1 MVKDKQVKMNII
13 DKAINF
19 FNPVKGA
26 KRIYARQMTKFLN
39 SGYSHG
45 GASTDKKSMRG
56 FNAESFSPQMDID
69 YNLKLLRERSRV
81 LEMSS
86 PLASAAVNTT
96 VTKTVGSGIFVKPSI
111 DYEFLGLTKEEA
123 EEWEHA
129 AEREF
134 LLWSESKH
142 CDAACVHN
150 FYEMQD
156 LILRGMV
163 SNGDGFALTKYKKPT
178 SFMPY
183 ELRLQLI
190 ESDRICTPYGG
201 SEQCETYNFNVVE
214 GRAKNGNRVI
224 SGIEIDDDG
233 KKVAYYVCNRYPEEY
248 IRLYNKPRE
257 WTRIEAYGKQTG
269 NPNVLHLYNA
279 TRAGAYRGVPLLA
292 VAIEPLKQLTRY
304 SEAELMASVVAS
316 MFTVF
321 VTTNGSSA
329 SNPLSGMSN
338 PFAGRY
344 PAMTGGEEQKRS
356 NIDEITMGNGAIT
369 MLEDGEKIE
378 IANPS
383 RPNSNYDAFVLSIYK
398 QIGAA
403 LEIPY
408 EVLLKSYTSSYS
420 ASRAALLEAAEVFK
434 KRRTF
439 LQDDFCQPVY
449 EMFLAEAISKGRLQ
463 AKGFFTDPLRHKAWC
478 SAKWNSTAT
487 VPVLDPTKEVQAA
500 KMRVEEG
507 FSTREAETVALNGS
521 DYRSN
526 VEQLVQENTM
536 LVKANKILVSSGEKM
551 LVAQTTQNADNDESK
566 TEELIDR
573 VKSELENNNK

>member
-1 MVKDKQVKMNII
+1 MNIV
-13 DKAINF
+13 DKVVNF
-19 FNPVKGA
+19 FSPEKGL
-26 KRIYARQMTKFLN
+26 KRECARQTLKIINPKN
-39 SGYSHG
+39 SGYDEG
-45 GASTDKKSMRG
+45 GASTTKRSLRG
-56 FNAESFSPQMDID
+56 FNAESYSPQMDID
-69 YNLKLLRERSRV
+69 YNLQILRERSRV
-81 LEMSS
+81 LEMTS

-96 VTKTVGSGIFVKPSI
+96 VTKTVGSGLYLKPSI
-111 DYEFLGLTKEEA
+111 DYEYLGISKEEA
-123 EEWEHA
+123 EKWEHL

-142 CDAACVHN
+142 CDASCVHN

-156 LILRGMV
+156 LIFRGMV
-163 SNGDGFALTKYKKPT
+163 SNGDGFALVKYKDKTPY
-178 SFMPY
+178 MPY
-183 ELRLQLI
+183 ELRLQVI
-190 ESDRICTPYGG
+190 ESDRVCTPYGG
-201 SEQCETYNFNVVE
+201 SENCETYNFNIVE

-233 KKVAYYVCNRYPEEY
+233 KKLAYYICNRYPNEY
-248 IRLYNKPRE
+248 IRLYNKMRK
-257 WTRIEAYGKQTG
+257 WTRIEAYGKKTG

-304 SEAELMASVVAS
+304 SEAELMASVVSS

-329 SNPLSGMSN
+329 NNPLSGMAN
-338 PFAGRY
+338 PF
-344 PAMTGGEEQKRS
+344 GGYGANKNAEPIKRS
-356 NIDEITMGNGAIT
+356 NVEEIGMGNGAIT
-369 MLEDGEKIE
+369 MLEEGEKIE
-378 IANPS
+378 VANPS
-383 RPNSNYDAFVLSIYK
+383 RPNSNYDAFVMSLYK
-398 QIGAA
+398 QIGAS

-434 KRRTF
+434 KRRTY

-449 EMFLAEAISKGRLQ
+449 EMWLAEAVATGRIQ
-463 AKGFFTDPLRHKAWC
+463 AKGFFTDPLIHKAWC
-478 SAKWNSTAT
+478 GAKWNSTAT

-521 DYRSN
+521 DFRTN
-526 VEQLVQENTM
+526 VAQLVQENEK
-536 LVKANKILVSSGEKM
+536 LVEAQKILKSVDKQVE
-551 LVAQTTQNADNDESK
+551 AEYPTPQDPIDE
-566 TEELIDR
+566 EQLIDR
-573 VKSELENNNK
+573 VKGELSKNQ

>member
-1 MVKDKQVKMNII
+1 MNIV
-13 DKAINF
+13 DKVVNF
-19 FNPVKGA
+19 FSPVSGV
-26 KRIYARQMTKFLN
+26 KREYARQLQKTINPQN
-39 SGYSHG
+39 SGYDQG
-45 GASTDKKSMRG
+45 GASTTKRSMRG
-56 FNAESFSPQMDID
+56 FEAESYSPQSDID
-69 YNLKLLRERSRV
+69 YNLNILRERSRV
-81 LEMSS
+81 LEMTS

-96 VTKTVGSGIFVKPSI
+96 ITKTVGSGIYVKPSI
-111 DYEFLGLTKEEA
+111 DYEFLGLSKKEA
-123 EEWEHA
+123 EEWEHT

-163 SNGDGFALTKYKKPT
+163 SNGDGFALIKYKKAAP
-178 SFMPY
+178 FMPY
-183 ELRLQLI
+183 ELRLQII
-190 ESDRICTPYGG
+190 ESDRVCTPFGG
-201 SEQCETYNFNVVE
+201 DENCETYNFNIVE
-214 GRAKNGNRVI
+214 GRTKDGNRVV
-224 SGIEIDDDG
+224 SGIELDDDG
-233 KKVAYYVCNRYPEEY
+233 KKVAYWICNRYPNEY
-248 IRLYNKPRE
+248 MRLYNKMRK
-257 WTRIEAYGKQTG
+257 WKRVEAYGKVTG

-321 VTTNGSSA
+321 VKTNNSSA

-338 PFAGRY
+338 PFAVRGK
-344 PAMTGGEEQKRS
+344 TGEEAKRTDVS
-356 NIDEITMGNGAIT
+356 EISMGNGAIT
-369 MLEDGEKIE
+369 MLEDGEDIS

-383 RPNSNYDAFVLSIYK
+383 RPNSNYDAFMMSVYK

-434 KRRTF
+434 KRRTY

-449 EMFLAEAISKGRLQ
+449 EMFLAEAIAKGRIQ
-463 AKGFFTDPLRHKAWC
+463 AKGFFTDPLVHKAWC
-478 SAKWNSTAT
+478 GAKWNSTAT

-521 DYRSN
+521 DFRTN
-526 VEQLVQENTM
+526 VAQLVQENTK
-536 LVKANKILVSSGEKM
+536 LVEAQKILKSVEKQ
-551 LVAQTTQNADNDESK
+551 AEAEAPPQKEEIDE
-566 TEELIDR
+566 EQLIDR
-573 VKSELENNNK
+573 IKSEIGGKGGNNEA

>member
-1 MVKDKQVKMNII
+1 MVKDKKVKMNII

-19 FNPVKGA
+19 VNPVKGA
-26 KRIYARQMTKFLN
+26 QRLYARQMTKFLN
-39 SGYSHG
+39 SGYDSS
-45 GASTDKKSMRG
+45 GASLTKKSLRE
-56 FNAESFSPQMDID
+56 FNAESYSPQSDID
-69 YNLKLLRERSRV
+69 YNLKILRERSRV

-111 DYEFLGLTKEEA
+111 DYEFLGLSKEEA

-163 SNGDGFALTKYKKPT
+163 SNGDGFALIKYKKPT
-178 SFMPY
+178 TFLPY
-183 ELRLQLI
+183 ELRLQII
-190 ESDRICTPYGG
+190 EGDRVCTPYGG
-201 SEQCETYNFNVVE
+201 SEQCETYNFNFVE
-214 GRAKNGNRVI
+214 GKAKNGNRVI

-233 KKVAYYVCNRYPEEY
+233 KKVAYYVCNRYPDEY
-248 IRLYNKPRE
+248 IRLYNKMRE

-329 SNPLSGMSN
+329 NNPLSGMSN

-344 PAMTGGEEQKRS
+344 QTGVEEQRRS

-521 DYRSN
+521 DYRTN
-526 VEQLVQENTM
+526 VEQLVQENTK
-536 LVKANKILVSSGEKM
+536 LVEAKKILVMAEEKVIQAK
-551 LVAQTTQNADNDESK
+551 LNSQNNDDNDESK

-573 VKSELENNNK
+573 VKSEIENNNK